1 MDILFIFAIIYLL
14 ITDRGQKYYNF
25 QTIS

>member
-1 MDILFIFAIIYLL
+1 MDILFIFTTIRLH
-14 ITDRGQKYYNF
+14 ITDRDQKYYNF